1 MQPIQFS
8 KNVGKTIQN
17 GQITVP
23 KEFDSILDKQLK
35 CPVGVSID
43 VDYQIGDIGV
53 FKGRI
58 YQSRN
63 NTTSYYQFYLI
74 DPSDKKV
81 FKSFCE
87 NVAKIHI
94 KFGIEEKLLLISK

>member
-8 KNVGKTIQN
+8 KRVGKTIQN

-23 KEFDSILDKQLK
+23 KEFDSILDKHLK
-35 CPVGVSID
+35 CPEGVSID
-43 VDYQIGDIGV
+43 VDYRIGDKGV

-58 YQSRN
+58 YQSIN

-74 DPSDKKV
+74 DSSDKKI
-81 FKSFCE
+81 FKDFCE
-87 NVAKIHI
+87 RAVNIHI
-94 KFGIEEKLLLISK
+94 KFEIEEKFLLISK